1 MDEQHQQQLAARVAD
16 LAHQQRVRVAVAESL
31 TGGLVSSRLAAAA
44 QASRWFRG
52 AVIAYASDVKHQL
65 LHVPEG
71 PVVGAPAA
79 EAMAAGVAEMLGADV
94 AIALTGVGGPDA
106 QDGQPVGTVW
116 FGLHVRGRQ
125 HSELRRL
132 DGDDPEVICALAC
145 TEALRLLAD
154 AVRDE

>member
-1 MDEQHQQQLAARVAD
+1 MDEQQQLAAQVGD
-16 LAHQQRVRVAVAESL
+16 LAQRQRVRIAVAESL

-52 AVIAYASDVKHQL
+52 AVVAYASEVKHQL
-65 LHVPEG
+65 LRVPDG
-71 PVVGAPAA
+71 PVVSAPAA
-79 EAMAAGVAEMLGADV
+79 EAMAAGVAELLGAEV
-94 AIALTGVGGPDA
+94 AIALTGVGGPEG

-116 FGLHVRGRQ
+116 FGLHVRGRL

-132 DGDDPEVICALAC
+132 AGDGPEVICALAC

-154 AVRDE
+154 ALRDE